1 MKNKLFVYRKLAN
14 KTIEEVSRDTSI
26 SICSLRSYESNKRNP
41 SDKRKIILSNY
52 YGISV
57 QELFY
62 SLNH

>member
-41 SDKRKIILSNY
+41 SDKRKIMLSNY
-52 YGISV
+52 YGVSV
-57 QELFY
+57 Q
-62 SLNH
+62 